1 VTQNPDPEDLKTA
14 LNNFMLSCTGY
25 TVAMYVLGIG
35 DRHND
40 NIMIKK
46 CGKLFHIDFGHV
58 MGNFKSKFGF
68 RRERS
73 FRKVEKN
80 NLKYFESTV
89 KKVCF
94 LSLLPVLS
102 PILILAFLALREKG
116 CLLISLLAM
125 MLSTGMPELQS
136 ECDLEYMRTALQLND
151 DISEEEALAH
161 FRFDIYCIAASKCNP
176 NFLGEI
182 STHH

>member
-1 VTQNPDPEDLKTA
+1 MTQNPDPEDLKTA

-73 FRKVEKN
+73 PM
-80 NLKYFESTV
+80 
-89 KKVCF
+89 
-94 LSLLPVLS
+94 LLPSEFVQV
-102 PILILAFLALREKG
+102 IQKGGEKQFEIFREHCEEG
-116 CLLISLLAM
+116 VLLIFVTCTYSNLNFSLSCSPRKRMSVNQLA
-125 MLSTGMPELQS
+125 GH
-136 ECDLEYMRTALQLND
+136 DAFYRNA
-151 DISEEEALAH
+151 
-161 FRFDIYCIAASKCNP
+161 RIA
-176 NFLGEI
+176 I
-182 STHH
+182 RM